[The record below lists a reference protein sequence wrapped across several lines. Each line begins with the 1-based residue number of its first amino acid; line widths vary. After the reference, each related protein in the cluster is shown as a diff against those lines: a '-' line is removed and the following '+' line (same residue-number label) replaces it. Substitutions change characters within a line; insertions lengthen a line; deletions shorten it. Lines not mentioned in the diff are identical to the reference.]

1 VAEIT
6 PSTVDENPSKSTAT
20 RTGSENRLN
29 DEHSPPIQEVLQWA
43 STSERKFKKTQR
55 GFHL

>member
-6 PSTVDENPSKSTAT
+6 QSTVDENPSKSTAT
-20 RTGSENRLN
+20 HMGSENKLN
-29 DEHSPPIQEVLQWA
+29 DEHSPPIQEVLQWP
-43 STSERKFKKTQR
+43 SILERKFKITQR

>member
-1 VAEIT
+1 MAEIT

-20 RTGSENRLN
+20 HAGSENRLN
-29 DEHSPPIQEVLQWA
+29 DEHSPPIQEVLQWP